1 MSMVIVDK
9 DLARRERRMSAII
22 WLCVLTLLLFLLW
35 AHFAVLDEVTVG
47 IGKVT
52 PSTHAQMIES
62 LDGGIVKQLNVHE
75 GTIVQR
81 GQVLATLDPTRFQTN
96 FGEAIA
102 RVRTLRASA
111 ERLQAELSDRPLNF
125 SAEIQQYPDLIARET
140 QLYQARRQNFVETV
154 GNLRQSLT
162 LVQAELNL
170 TEPLMLRGAAGK
182 VDVIRLQRQVSDLR
196 GKIDEARNDYYV
208 RAHEEQVKN
217 NGELDAQLQVAAGK
231 QDLLARTTLLSPV
244 RGIVKDIRVST
255 VGGVLEPGGK
265 LMEIVPLED
274 QLLIETRINP
284 RDIGYIRPGLPAV
297 VKITAYDAAI
307 YGDLRGEVE
316 TVSPDTLQDEV
327 KHDEFYY
334 RVYVRTNK
342 AELVNKRGRKFAIM
356 PGMVANVEIKTGQ
369 KSVMD
374 YLLKPLNKA
383 KESLRER

>member
-1 MSMVIVDK
+1 MNHALLEH
-9 DLARRERRMSAII
+9 DLTRRERRTSAII
-22 WLCVLTLLLFLLW
+22 WLCVAALLLFLIW
-35 AHFAVLDEVTVG
+35 AQFAELDEVTLG

-52 PSTHAQMIES
+52 PSRRAQIIGS
-62 LDGGIVKQLNVHE
+62 LDGGILQQLD
-75 GTIVQR
+75 VQQGDR
-81 GQVLATLDPTRFQTN
+81 VAQGQVLATLDPTRFQSN
-96 FGEAIA
+96 YGEAMA

-111 ERLQAELSDRPLNF
+111 ERLQAELGDVPLQF
-125 SAEIQQYPDLIARET
+125 SADVQQDAPLMARET
-140 QLYQARRQNFVETV
+140 QLYQARRQNLRESL
-154 GNLRQSLT
+154 GNLQQSLA

-182 VDVIRLQRQVSDLR
+182 VDVMRLRRQVNDLR
-196 GKIDEARNDYYV
+196 SKISELRNDYYV

-231 QDLLARTTLLSPV
+231 QDQLTRTTLLSPV
-244 RGIVKDIRVST
+244 RGIVKDICITT

-274 QLLIETRINP
+274 HLLIETRINP
-284 RDIGYIRPGLPAV
+284 RDIGYIRPGLPAA
-297 VKITAYDAAI
+297 VKVTAYDAAI
-307 YGDLRGEVE
+307 YGDLAGTVE

-327 KHDEFYY
+327 RHEEFYY
-334 RVYVRTNK
+334 RIMVRTQK
-342 AELVNKRGRKFAIM
+342 AELETKNGHKFAIM

>member
-1 MSMVIVDK
+1 MSVVMLDK
-9 DLARRERRMSAII
+9 DLRQRERCTSGII
-22 WLCVLTLLLFLLW
+22 WLCVIALLLFLLW
-35 AHFAVLDEVTVG
+35 AHFAVLDEVTIG
-47 IGKVT
+47 MGKVT
-52 PSTHAQMIES
+52 PSSRAQMIES
-62 LDGGIVKQLNVHE
+62 LDGGIVKQIDVQE
-75 GTIVQR
+75 GQIVQR
-81 GQVLATLDPTRFQTN
+81 GQVLATLDPTRFQSN

-111 ERLQAELSDRPLNF
+111 ERLQAELNDRPLIF
-125 SAEIQQYPDLIARET
+125 SADILPYPELVARET
-140 QLYQARRQNFVETV
+140 QLYQARRQNFINMVSH
-154 GNLRQSLT
+154 LQQSLD

-182 VDVIRLQRQVSDLR
+182 VDVIRLRRQVSDLR

-231 QDLLARTTLLSPV
+231 QDLLSRTTLISPV

-274 QLLIETRINP
+274 QLRIETRINP
-284 RDIGYIRPGLPAV
+284 RDIGYIRPGLPAR
-297 VKITAYDAAI
+297 VKITAYDASI
-307 YGDLRGEVE
+307 YGELNGEVE
-316 TVSPDTLQDEV
+316 TVSPDTLQDEF

-334 RVYVRTNK
+334 RIYIRTQK
-342 AELVNKRGRKFAIM
+342 AQLINSAGRKFAII

-369 KSVMD
+369 KTVMD